1 MSDVRHIFHVSPKGT
16 HDSVASQQTVKFVIW
31 SAVPSHFFVGLV
43 FVAFTHCG
51 WKTHL
56 EYHWLTA
63 SHVMVSGDAGW
74 QQVLPPV
81 QSWSLRT
88 QSDGLVTAIGNVGS
102 AGAA

>member
-16 HDSVASQQTVKFVIW
+16 HDSVASQHAVSFMIW

-51 WKTHL
+51 WKTHF

-63 SHVMVSGDAGW
+63 SHVMVSGDTGW

-88 QSDGLVTAIGNVGS
+88 QSDGLVMAIGKLGS
-102 AGAA
+102 VGAA